1 LKNENHEATHCEH
14 KFRRQRSFY
23 MSDTT
28 VIAAAPL
35 ERPHTPF
42 SWSAAIAGAF
52 AATAVAFIIAAL
64 GTGIGLPF
72 TSPYKSGLSAT
83 GLTVAAAVWLVMAQA
98 IGFATGGYLAGRLRS
113 PAYDG
118 VIGERTFRDAAQ
130 GFMVWAIGVVAMASI
145 AGGLGLYAA
154 STAAQ
159 VAAGLA
165 ANAIPSSRDQ
175 STTASNT
182 ITDYYVDA
190 LLRPAPNAAATAG
203 GQPATVGVAA
213 AGAQPAGTAEAR
225 AEVARII
232 SHSIQQGRLDD
243 TDRAYLAQLVATR
256 TGVAPD
262 EAQRRVTESETK
274 AREAVKDATDK
285 AAKTGAYLAFWTF
298 MALLFGAVAAT
309 LAGMIGGQLRD
320 AEGRLA

>member
-1 LKNENHEATHCEH
+1 LKNV
-14 KFRRQRSFY
+14 KIMRQRLRAQASQAEEFQ

-28 VIAAAPL
+28 VIETAPM

-42 SWSAAIAGAF
+42 SWSAAIAGAV
-52 AATAVAFIIAAL
+52 AATAVTFIVAAL

-72 TSPYKSGLSAT
+72 TSPYRSGISAT

-145 AGGLGLYAA
+145 AGALGLYAA
-154 STAAQ
+154 STTAQ

-165 ANAIPSSRDQ
+165 ANASSRDQ
-175 STTASNT
+175 SSTASNAV
-182 ITDYYVDA
+182 TDYYADA
-190 LLRPAPNAAATAG
+190 LLRPAPNAPATAG

-213 AGAQPAGTAEAR
+213 AGAQPGSAEAR

-232 SHSIQQGRLDD
+232 NHRIQQRRLDD

-256 TGVAPD
+256 TGLPPD
-262 EAQRRVTESETK
+262 EAQRRVTETETK
-274 AREAVKDATDK
+274 AREALKNATDN

-309 LAGMIGGQLRD
+309 LAGMVGGQLRD
-320 AEGRLA
+320 AEGRVA